1 MASLA
6 PEVDVPN
13 RVPWRRTPKLDFLR
27 AYGGKPL
34 HVPCEVGSRRRA
46 EHELEYAA
54 TRYLQFMLG
63 WGSWWGWGLW
73 CGSELWPE
81 CDVD

>member
-13 RVPWRRTPKLDFLR
+13 RVPYTPKLDFLR

-54 TRYLQFMLG
+54 TRYLQSRFLLASQRG
-63 WGSWWGWGLW
+63 GQWR
-73 CGSELWPE
+73 PE

>member
-6 PEVDVPN
+6 PDEVDVIN
-13 RVPWRRTPKLDFLR
+13 GVPLMRTPKLDFLR

-54 TRYLQFMLG
+54 TRYHLQSRFLLASQTG
-63 WGSWWGWGLW
+63 GQ
-73 CGSELWPE
+73 CWPE